1 MQIGEVVSR
10 WAKDFSK
17 PSQDFTMV
25 QVTFISDVVV
35 QSKLSD
41 ASPFE
46 VVVVDGPRTGFD
58 ILRHF

>member
-1 MQIGEVVSR
+1 
-10 WAKDFSK
+10 
-17 PSQDFTMV
+17 MV